1 MDVFAVR
8 DRLIADY
15 SEYVG
20 SFIQI
25 RDARIQSEVETAL
38 ESGLLW
44 PDPLIQLNPAF
55 EPGDSL
61 DELVAAGVLH
71 EECGRV
77 FRKDKAPGSNNSGNP
92 LRLYKHQADAIRC
105 AAAGHNYV
113 LTTGTA
119 SGKSLSYI
127 VPVVDHVLRR
137 GSGRGIQAV
146 IVYPMN
152 ALANSQCGELNKFVQ
167 FGYPEGRPAVRFAQY
182 TGQESEKQ
190 RDSILDNPPDILITN
205 YVMLELILTRPVER
219 KLIEAAR
226 GLRFL
231 VMDELHT
238 YRGRQGADVAL
249 LVRRVRDRIGGEEL
263 QYVGTSAT
271 LAGAGTFEEQRG
283 EVSRIASRFF
293 GAEVRPEHVIG
304 ETLRPAT
311 KVTSLTD
318 ENFLRDLRQRIADD
332 RRTPSSNYAE
342 FVTDPLSVWIEHEL
356 GLKREHGTGRLIRAV
371 PVSVSGEAGAA
382 AKLAKATQL
391 SIEAC
396 SDALQRQ
403 LLASYTCSRN
413 PETGFPPFA
422 FRLHQFISKGDTAYG
437 SIEPEDRRFVTVHG
451 QQFVP
456 GDRDR
461 ILLPLMFCRECGQ
474 EYYSVL
480 ANNLDAPGRRTFEP
494 RMTAEE
500 EPEGGSKPGYLYLS
514 ASNPWPTNSG
524 DVLDRLPEDWVEED
538 RGQRRVKRSRRDSLP
553 KLIRIAADGTE
564 SEEGTTVHFVPS
576 PFRFCL
582 CCGVAYGS
590 RQKSD
595 FAKLASLSS
604 EGRSTS
610 TTILSL
616 SIIRSLK
623 AERTLADRARK
634 LLSFTDNRQD
644 ASLQAGHFNDFIE
657 VGILRAALYK
667 AAADADI
674 AGITHDELP
683 EKVFRS
689 LSLPVAL
696 YAKDPEV
703 RFQALKDTQAAFRT
717 VLAYRLYR
725 DLKRGWRITLPN
737 LEQSGLLEIRYQ
749 SLDEL
754 CSTDAEWT
762 NCHPAL
768 VSASP
773 DTRQKIC
780 KVLLDYMRRELA
792 VQVDYLDSTYQ
803 ERIKQQSSQHL
814 REPWAIDESEQLEHA
829 AILFPRQ
836 SREDNDYGG
845 YLYLSGR
852 SGYGQY
858 LRRSTTFPDFQLRIP
873 LNETETIIRQ
883 LLELLRIAGIVKR
896 VVEPR
901 DRDDAPGYQLSASA
915 LLWVAGDGTRS
926 FHDPIRVPNMP
937 ASGGRTNAFF
947 VEFYR
952 NIAHS
957 ALGLEA
963 REHTA
968 QVPTEVRVDREQ
980 RFSEAQLPI
989 LYCSPTMELGVDIR
1003 ELNAVNLRN
1012 VPPTPANYAQRSGR
1026 AGRSGQPALVFSY
1039 CSTGSSHDQYFFKR
1053 PGLMVAGAV
1062 TPPRLDMANED
1073 LVRSHLY
1080 AIWLSETGLS
1090 LGRTLKEVLDLSG
1103 EEPSLDLLPSAQD
1116 AIQSQA
1122 ARAKAKARGKS
1133 VFFNLGDDLA
1143 FADSDLEKWIDI
1155 ALAQVGLHFEQACS
1169 RWRDLYR
1176 AAHAQAKLQSK
1187 IILDATRSQD
1197 AKKQAE
1203 RLRREAEEQVRL
1215 LTEADNVVQSD
1226 FYSYRYMASEG
1237 FLPGYSFPRLPLSA
1251 FIPGRRQTKNR
1262 DEYLSRPRFLAISEF
1277 GPRAVV
1283 YHEGS
1288 RYRINRVILPVG
1300 ENEELATRRAKQC
1313 ESCGYLHPVTDGDGV
1328 DICERCRSPLEAPMH
1343 SLFRLQNVTTK
1354 RTDRI
1359 NSDEEERLR
1368 LGFELRTAVRFTES
1382 GGRPTHRVATAEREG
1397 ETLIRLDYGS
1407 AATIWRINLGWRRR
1421 ENKQLFGFML
1431 DTERGYW
1438 AKNNAATDDDADD
1451 PLSARVSRVIPFV
1464 EDHRN
1469 CLLIE
1474 PTTKL
1479 SDSEMASLAA
1489 AFKAAAQ
1496 VRYQLEDSEVA
1507 VEPLPDDKHRR
1518 LLLMY
1523 ESAEGGAGVLRNL
1536 LDDPLALQDIARKA
1550 LEICHYDP
1558 DTGEDRQRAPGAK
1571 EDCEA
1576 ACYDCLMNYGNQRD
1590 HKLLDRKTLRDFLLG
1605 VAGSR
1610 VASSPAQQPRAEHF
1624 ESLARLC
1631 DSELERK
1638 WLRMLEAGNL
1648 RLPSRAQ
1655 LLIEACQTR
1664 PDFLYDDALVAV
1676 YVDGPPHDFPDR
1688 QHRDRLATE
1697 RMEDLGYT
1705 VIRFGHLDN
1714 WADVT
1719 GRYPHVFGGRS

>member
-8 DRLIADY
+8 DRLIGDY
-15 SEYVG
+15 SEYVR

-25 RDARIQSEVETAL
+25 RDSTVRNEVIGAL
-38 ESGLLW
+38 DSGLLW

-55 EPGDSL
+55 EPGDSV
-61 DELVAAGVLH
+61 DDLVNAGILH
-71 EECGRV
+71 EKCGQV
-77 FRKDKAPGSNNSGNP
+77 FRKDKEPGNNNSGKP
-92 LRLYKHQADAIRC
+92 LRLHKHQSDAIRC
-105 AAAGHNYV
+105 AVTGHNYV

-127 VPVVDHVLRR
+127 VPVVNHVLRR
-137 GSGRGIQAV
+137 GSGGGIQAI

-152 ALANSQCGELNKFVQ
+152 ALANSQCNELNKFIQ
-167 FGYPEGRPAVRFAQY
+167 FGYAEGRPAVRLAQY
-182 TGQESEKQ
+182 TGQESEKM
-190 RDSILDNPPDILITN
+190 REAILTNPPDILITN
-205 YVMLELILTRPVER
+205 YVMLELILTRPIER
-219 KLIEAAR
+219 QLIEAAR

-249 LVRRVRDRIGGEEL
+249 LIRRVRNRIGGPDL

-271 LAGAGTFEEQRG
+271 LAGAETFEQQRV
-283 EVSRIASRFF
+283 EVAHIASKFF
-293 GAEVRPEHVIG
+293 GAPVMPEHVIG

-311 KVTSLTD
+311 SLTSLVD
-318 ENFLRDLRQRIADD
+318 PNFIQDLHKRVADTNRQ
-332 RRTPSSNYAE
+332 PHSNYQQ
-342 FVTDPLSVWIEHEL
+342 FVVDPLSIWIEHEL
-356 GLKREHGTGRLIRAV
+356 GLRREDGTDRLIRAV
-371 PVSVSGEAGAA
+371 PRSISGDNGAA
-382 AKLAKATQL
+382 AKLASVTQL
-391 SIEAC
+391 PVEKC
-396 SDALQRQ
+396 SEALQQQ
-403 LLASYTCSRN
+403 LLTSYTCSRH

-422 FRLHQFISKGDTAYG
+422 FRLHQFISKGDAAYA
-437 SIEPEDRRFVTVHG
+437 SIEPEESRFITVHG

-461 ILLPLMFCRECGQ
+461 ALLPLMFCRECGQ
-474 EYYSVL
+474 EYYSVRIKNY
-480 ANNLDAPGRRTFEP
+480 NNSGQRVFEP
-494 RMTAEE
+494 RAPVDQEADGDMT
-500 EPEGGSKPGYLYLS
+500 PGYLYLS
-514 ASNPWPTNSG
+514 SSNPWPT
-524 DVLDRLPEDWVEED
+524 DPTEVLDRLPEDWVEEE
-538 RGQRRVKRSRRDSLP
+538 RGQRRVRRSRRESLP
-553 KLIRIAADGTE
+553 QLVRVATDGTE
-564 SEEGTTVHFVPS
+564 AAQGTVVHFVAA

-604 EGRSTS
+604 EGRSTA

-616 SIIRSLK
+616 SVIRSLK
-623 AERTLADRARK
+623 SEQSLPDRARK

-657 VGILRAALYK
+657 VGLLRSALYR
-667 AAADADI
+667 AVADASF

-683 EKVFRS
+683 ERVFRS
-689 LSLPVAL
+689 LDLPLAL
-696 YAKDPEV
+696 YAKEPEV
-703 RFQALKDTQAAFRT
+703 RFQALKDTQAAFRA

-737 LEQSGLLEIRYQ
+737 LEQCGLLEIRYQ
-749 SLDEL
+749 SLGEL
-754 CSTDAEWT
+754 CASNQDWT

-768 VSASP
+768 ASASP
-773 DTRQKIC
+773 ETRQKVC
-780 KVLLDYMRRELA
+780 KVLLDHMRRELA
-792 VQVDYLDSTYQ
+792 LQVDYLDSTYQ
-803 ERIKQQSSQHL
+803 ERLKQQSSQHL

-836 SREDNDYGG
+836 SGEEGDYGG
-845 YLYLSGR
+845 YVYLSAR
-852 SGYGQY
+852 SGFGQY
-858 LRRSTTFPDFQLRIP
+858 LRRSTTLPDFQQRIP
-873 LNETETIIRQ
+873 LNETEAIIRQ
-883 LLELLRIAGIVKR
+883 LLELLRVAGIVKQ
-896 VVEPR
+896 VIEPR
-901 DRDDAPGYQLSASA
+901 SREDVPGYQLSASA
-915 LLWVAGDGTRS
+915 LLWVIGDGTRS

-937 ASGGRTNAFF
+937 ALGGRTNPFF

-952 NIAHS
+952 NMAQS

-968 QVPTEVRVDREQ
+968 QVPAELRIDREQ
-980 RFSEAQLPI
+980 RFSDAKLPV

-1026 AGRSGQPALVFSY
+1026 AGRSGQPAIVFSY
-1039 CSTGSSHDQYFFKR
+1039 CATGSSHDQYFFKR
-1053 PGLMVAGAV
+1053 PGMMVAGAV
-1062 TPPRLDMANED
+1062 TPPRLDLANED
-1073 LVRSHLY
+1073 LIRSHLY
-1080 AIWLSETGLS
+1080 AIWLAETGLS

-1103 EEPSLDLLPSAQD
+1103 DEPSLELLPSAED
-1116 AIQSQA
+1116 AVNSEN
-1122 ARAKAKARGKS
+1122 ARLKAKGRARE
-1133 VFFNLGDDLA
+1133 VFSQISGDFAFVDGNLD
-1143 FADSDLEKWIDI
+1143 KWLDT
-1155 ALAQVGLHFEQACS
+1155 ALAQVGLHFGQACA

-1187 IILDATRSQD
+1187 IILDATRSPE

-1262 DEYLSRPRFLAISEF
+1262 EEYLSRPRFLAISEF

-1313 ESCGYLHPVTDGDGV
+1313 ESCGYLHPITTGEGV
-1328 DICERCRSPLEAPMH
+1328 DLCERCRNPLGTPMY

-1354 RTDRI
+1354 RTERI
-1359 NSDEEERLR
+1359 NSDEEERMR

-1382 GGRPTHRVATAEREG
+1382 AGRPTHRVATVEREG
-1397 ETLIRLDYGS
+1397 ETIMRLDYGS

-1421 ENKQLFGFML
+1421 RNRQLFGFLL

-1438 AKNNAATDDDADD
+1438 AANDANPDDDQED
-1451 PLSARVSRVIPFV
+1451 PMSPRTTRVIPFV

-1469 CLLIE
+1469 CLLIK
-1474 PTTKL
+1474 P
-1479 SDSEMASLAA
+1479 SENLTAPVMASLGAA
-1489 AFKAAAQ
+1489 LKAATQ
-1496 VRYQLEDSEVA
+1496 VRYQLEDSELA
-1507 VEPLPDDKHRR
+1507 VEPLPDDDHRN
-1518 LLLMY
+1518 LLLLY
-1523 ESAEGGAGVLRNL
+1523 EAAEGGAGVLRNL
-1536 LDDPLALQDIARKA
+1536 FDGPLSLQDIARKA

-1558 DTGEDRQRAPGAK
+1558 ITGEDRRRAPRAK

-1590 HKLLDRKTLRDFLLG
+1590 HKLLDRKALRDFLLIL
-1605 VAGSR
+1605 ASSR
-1610 VASSPAQQPRAEHF
+1610 VVASPGHQPRIEHF
-1624 ESLARLC
+1624 TFLERLC
-1631 DSELERK
+1631 ESELERR
-1638 WLRMLEAGNL
+1638 WLRTLDGANL
-1648 RLPSRAQ
+1648 RLPTKAQ
-1655 LLIEACQTR
+1655 VLIEACQTR
-1664 PDFLYDDALVAV
+1664 PDFLYEDSLVAV
-1676 YVDGPPHDFPDR
+1676 YIDGPPHDFPDR
-1688 QHRDRLATE
+1688 QERDRIATE
-1697 RMEDLGYT
+1697 RMEDFGYT
-1705 VIRFGHLDN
+1705 VVRFGHHEN
-1714 WADVT
+1714 WQEIVA
-1719 GRYPHVFGGRS
+1719 RYPHVFGRQS